1 MGKYFEYE
9 YKINTQQIEKDL
21 EKEIIRIANNNGFNG
36 IKITYITAPD
46 NTTVVFKSSFEM
58 IRTPSYDIENLVE
71 KQIRNAITSILN
83 SDDVIEVNEIYEYK
97 IKKLKTKNE
106 YIITA
111 EIDLNWV

>member
-1 MGKYFEYE
+1 MGKYFK

-21 EKEIIRIANNNGFNG
+21 EKEIIKIANNNGFNG
-36 IKITYITAPD
+36 INYAYITAPD

-71 KQIRNAITSILN
+71 KQIRNTITSILN
-83 SDDVIEVNEIYEYK
+83 SDDVIAVNEIYEYK
-97 IKKLKTKNE
+97 IKKTKNE